1 MKHAREKSE
10 AKYDILLKAKELAG
24 YTLRITSNEKHF
36 PKRYRLTVTNK
47 MQEMS
52 MNIVEWLVMANEI
65 YPETKQDLE
74 ERVILQKKARAEC
87 RAMLTMMEIAAVTFS
102 IRPETLREWTDKT
115 TKLKNQV
122 TRWILADKER
132 FKKV

>member
-52 MNIVEWLVMANEI
+52 VNIVNWLIMANEI
-65 YPETKQDLE
+65 YPETKQERE
-74 ERVILQKKARAEC
+74 ERTLLQKKARAEC
-87 RAMLTMMEIAAVTFS
+87 RAMLTMMEIAADTFS

-115 TKLKNQV
+115 TKLKNQT

-132 FKKV
+132 FKKI